1 MARFDIDVLLIV
13 PGLTQSDLPR
23 HLLRNDGR
31 MKIDF
36 QGGMLPKEV
45 ASAVLHALRKN
56 QTETVLGREARWMLR
71 VHRFWPRLLDRL
83 IARRVNQLYN

>member
-1 MARFDIDVLLIV
+1 MV
-13 PGLTQSDLPR
+13 
-23 HLLRNDGR
+23 
-31 MKIDF
+31 

-45 ASAVLHALRKN
+45 ASAVLRGLRKN